1 MRIPTTKE
9 IEKAIRFDFI
19 KQEFVLVDDLF
30 LEIFGMSIILPKG
43 LHTDGA
49 SFPFFISI
57 FVKGT
62 DKDVMIWA
70 ILHDYI
76 YRVQFL
82 PRVIADAIFM
92 WGLAKTK
99 SKILGII
106 SYMGLRIFGI
116 FAWKSNKKKGLLKFP
131 EAKLRLKQYIC
142 QK

>member
-1 MRIPTTKE
+1 MKIPTTQE
-9 IEKAIRFDFI
+9 IEQALSFDLYT
-19 KQEFVLVDDLF
+19 QEFYLLEDLF
-30 LEIFGMSIILPKG
+30 LEIFGMIIILPRG

-99 SKILGII
+99 SKILGVI
-106 SYMGLRIFGI
+106 SYMGLRVFGI
-116 FAWKSNKKKGLLKFP
+116 FAWKSNQRKGLLKFP
-131 EAKLRLKQYIC
+131 EAKLRLKEYIC
-142 QK
+142 KK